1 MLNNQDSQTG
11 DFQPRHRRE
20 NKEDRY
26 IVLRNIL
33 NIIFMIGAVIGVIVY
48 FKGSQDTG
56 TIIILASMAVKIV
69 ECVFRFM
76 K

>member
-1 MLNNQDSQTG
+1 MLPNQDNTTG
-11 DFQPRHRRE
+11 NGKLGHRRGE
-20 NKEDRY
+20 KDDRY

-33 NIIFMIGAVIGVIVY
+33 NIIFMVGAVAGLIVY
-48 FKGSQDTG
+48 FKVSQDTG
-56 TIIILASMAVKIV
+56 TIIILISMVFKIV